1 MAESISG
8 GLAVSSD
15 PRDRDPLAGQPV
27 EVVERDGVRYTILG
41 TAHVSLASVEAVR
54 AIIARQSFDAIA
66 VELCDSRFQAIR
78 APEQLQ
84 QMDLFAVLRDGK
96 AGLVAAQLL
105 LASYQAR
112 LAEQLGVEPGAE
124 MKAAITEAE
133 LRRLPLWMVD
143 RDVGVTVGRAYRS
156 VGFWKRIGLMSGLLG
171 SVLSNDAIEPEEIE
185 QLKEGDMLDSAFRE
199 FARQSRPL
207 YQALIA
213 ERDAFMA
220 ARLRQLVQQQPSVRS
235 VLVVIGAGH
244 MQGLAERL
252 RGQNETPTRLIA
264 DLGQPPAK
272 SRWPKWF
279 GYALIVFIVAGFVW
293 AFSQG
298 GEVGLDLL
306 LVYVLATG
314 LLGALGC
321 ILAGG
326 HPASVVAA
334 FVSSPITPLHPA
346 LASGTVS
353 AAVELW
359 VRKPTVSDFNQ
370 LRTDLVSWRGW
381 WRNRVSRILINFF
394 LTSLGT
400 GIGVWL
406 TGVRL
411 IRQMFGTST

>member
-1 MAESISG
+1 MAESG
-8 GLAVSSD
+8 RA
-15 PRDRDPLAGQPV
+15 RDALAGQPV
-27 EVVERDGVRYTILG
+27 EVVERDGVRFTILG
-41 TAHVSLASVEAVR
+41 TAHVSRASVEAVQ
-54 AIIARQSFDAIA
+54 AIVAQQSFDAIA
-66 VELCDSRFQAIR
+66 IELCDSRYQAIK
-78 APEQLQ
+78 APERLQ
-84 QMDLFAVLRDGK
+84 QMDLFAVIRDGK

-105 LASYQAR
+105 LASYQSR

-124 MKAAITEAE
+124 MKAAITEGE
-133 LRRLPLWMVD
+133 IRRLPVWLID
-143 RDVGVTVGRAYRS
+143 RDVGTTVGRAYRS

-171 SVLSNDAIEPEEIE
+171 SVLSNDAIEPDDIE

-199 FARQSRPL
+199 FAQQSQPL

-213 ERDAFMA
+213 ERDSFMA
-220 ARLRQLVQQQPSVRS
+220 ARLRQLAQQQASVRS

-244 MQGLAERL
+244 MQGLADKL
-252 RGQNETPTRLIA
+252 RSQNDTPARLIT
-264 DLGQPPAK
+264 DLGQPPPK

-279 GYALIVFIVAGFVW
+279 GYGLIAFILAGFAW
-293 AFSQG
+293 AFGQG
-298 GEVGLDLL
+298 GQVGLDLL
-306 LVYVLATG
+306 IVYVLATG

-326 HPASVVAA
+326 HPASVLAA

-359 VRKPTVSDFNQ
+359 MRKPTVSDFTD
-370 LRTDLVSWRGW
+370 LRTDLASWRGW
-381 WRNRVSRILINFF
+381 WKNGVSRILINFF

-411 IRQMFGTST
+411 VKEIFRS

>member
-1 MAESISG
+1 MSETLSG
-8 GLAVSSD
+8 ELPVSTD
-15 PRDRDPLAGQPV
+15 PRDRDALAGQPI
-27 EVVERDGVRYTILG
+27 EVVERDGVRYIILG

-54 AIIARQSFDAIA
+54 AIIDRQSFDAIA
-66 VELCDSRFQAIR
+66 VELCDSRFQAIKS
-78 APEQLQ
+78 PELLQ

-133 LRRLPLWMVD
+133 LRRLPLWLVD
-143 RDVGVTVGRAYRS
+143 RDVGITVGRAYRS
-156 VGFWKRIGLMSGLLG
+156 VGFWKRMGLMSGLLG

-199 FARQSRPL
+199 FARQSQPL

-220 ARLRQLVQQQPSVRS
+220 ARLRQSAQQQPSVRS

-252 RGQNETPTRLIA
+252 RAQEETPARLITE
-264 DLGQPPAK
+264 LGQAPAK
-272 SRWPKWF
+272 SPWPKWF
-279 GYALIVFIVAGFVW
+279 GYALIAFILAGFVW

-306 LVYVLATG
+306 LVYVLTTG

-370 LRTDLVSWRGW
+370 LRTDLVTWRGW

-411 IRQMFGTST
+411 IRQMFGTNT